1 MAMWNS
7 TGNTAW
13 VTLEY
18 LPEKT
23 NNSGG
28 GMFSTQIKLNP
39 YQSRNIGDVLLDY
52 FDIENGKG
60 TLIVES
66 TRPITVTSRV
76 FTDCESCP
84 SGGTSGNGVRTV
96 PSVALKA
103 GETLLPGVRMR
114 DGFRTNIGVVT
125 GEKFVKF
132 EFDLRSQSGTLLA
145 SASKTIPP
153 RTLQQWSIN
162 KLFGNS
168 FTEPNPAGS
177 IIISGDRRYTSYL
190 TVIDGSSQDPVFVM
204 PQ

>member
-1 MAMWNS
+1 MWNA

-28 GMFSTQIKLNP
+28 GMFSAQIKLNP
-39 YQSRNIGDVLLDY
+39 YQSKNIGDVLLDY
-52 FDIENGKG
+52 FDIDNGKG
-60 TLIVES
+60 TLIVDS

-76 FTDCESCP
+76 FTDCQSCP
-84 SGGTSGNGVRTV
+84 AGGFSGNGVRTA
-96 PSVALKA
+96 PIAALRS

-125 GEKFVKF
+125 GDQFVKF
-132 EFDLRSQSGTLLA
+132 DFDLRSEGGTLRS
-145 SASKTIPP
+145 SANKTVPP

-162 KLFGNS
+162 KLFGTG

-177 IIISGDRRYTSYL
+177 IIISGDRPYIAYL
-190 TVIDGSSQDPVFVM
+190 TIIDGSSQDPVFVM